1 MGLFSKLRAAL
12 WNGPTFSAQSTPGV
26 EPARAQAPAATTETP
41 PHAADASGSYS
52 TDLPIQFSVHDRFS
66 RALFAQRI
74 ADTIAS
80 RTDTAGL
87 VLGLYGPWGDGKTS
101 VLHMIEEHL
110 NVRQDVVVTRF
121 NPWHFTSE
129 DQLLRGFFG
138 TLASAIGARL
148 TTKKEEIGEALKKY
162 GSLLSVVN
170 GGDAATGLGEALS
183 SSTLDEL
190 KTRVEGF
197 LADGQL
203 RVVVLIDDIDRLDRG
218 ETHLIFKLVKL
229 SAGFSRTTYL
239 LAFDDAVVAAALGE
253 RYGAGGDAAGRAFLE
268 KIIQVP
274 LHLPSAE
281 STALR
286 KLVFEGID
294 QALAQA
300 GIELTRSHV
309 DAFVLHFGNLE
320 QSLTTPRQAH
330 LYANALLFAL
340 PLVKGEVNIS
350 EFMLIEALRLFHP
363 KLHRVLRDNASLL
376 LSAREHE
383 REQRQQQISRL
394 IEEATPELTPER
406 RQRLFSGLLSAL
418 FPRMQR
424 MGYGTEW
431 ETEWAREQRVCSSS
445 YFQRF
450 FAYGVSTSQLSDR
463 RIQQFLDALPAQTLA
478 EQDAAL
484 RGLATPEVVGSLV
497 QRLRQREVH
506 LPLPIAS
513 ALAPL
518 LARNGVLFPHER
530 GPLSSGGPF
539 AEAAIVVHFLIKSV
553 VDDETRLNL
562 AREVLRLAVPLPFA
576 SECLRWMFPSPRRVP
591 DEWVFDQADFGQLR
605 SLLVTERIVPSDA
618 REPLYRQFGSHT
630 PTLYGWWHEVD
641 ATGLSSRL
649 SACLEAAIEDVD
661 AFLDAFVGEA
671 WELGTGLSH
680 RSDLDREAYNC
691 IARFIAPQQIAQR
704 LRARYGAQLDDPQF
718 HHGNDVALPIRIAH
732 QFMCVHARVLIEA
745 DGQAQ
750 AQVATRGAE
759 GSADG

>member
-1 MGLFSKLRAAL
+1 MDLLAKLKSWWKGSTLPAQ
-12 WNGPTFSAQSTPGV
+12 PTPAV
-26 EPARAQAPAATTETP
+26 ELAPAPAPAPETP
-41 PHAADASGSYS
+41 PDRADGSYS
-52 TDLPIQFSVHDRFS
+52 TDLPIQSSAQDRFS

-110 NVRQDVVVTRF
+110 KGRRDVIVTRF

-129 DQLLRGFFG
+129 EQLLRGFFG

-148 TTKKEEIGEALKKY
+148 TSRKEEIGEALKKY

-183 SSTLDEL
+183 TTTLDEL

-197 LADGQL
+197 LADGHL

-286 KLVFEGID
+286 KLVFEGVD

-300 GIELTRSHV
+300 GIELTRPEV
-309 DAFVLHFGNLE
+309 DAFVLHFGDLE
-320 QSLTTPRQAH
+320 ESLTTPRQAH

-363 KLHRVLRDNASLL
+363 NLHRVLRDNASLL
-376 LSAREHE
+376 LSTRDGE
-383 REQRQQQISRL
+383 REKRKQQVNRL

-418 FPRMQR
+418 FPRMEG
-424 MGYGTEW
+424 MGYGAEW

-445 YFQRF
+445 YFHKF
-450 FAYGVSTSQLSDR
+450 FAYGMSTSQLSDR
-463 RIQQFLDALPAQTLA
+463 RIKQFLDALPTQAPA

-484 RGLATPEVVGSLV
+484 RELATPEAVASLV
-497 QRLRQREVH
+497 QRLRQREEH
-506 LPLPIAS
+506 LPLPVAS

-518 LARNGVLFPHER
+518 LARNGELFPYER
-530 GPLSSGGPF
+530 GAFSSGGPF
-539 AEAAIVVHFLIKSV
+539 TQAAIVVYFLVKSV
-553 VDDETRLNL
+553 VDRAARLNL
-562 AREVLRLAVPLPFA
+562 AQEVLSLATPLPFA
-576 SECLRWMFPSPRRVP
+576 SECLRWMFPSPRRAP
-591 DEWVFDQADFGQLR
+591 EEWVFDQTHFGQLR
-605 SLLVTERIVPSDA
+605 SLLVTDRIVPSDA
-618 REPLYRQFGSHT
+618 REPLYRQFGSAA

-641 ATGLSSRL
+641 AAGLAGRL
-649 SACLEAAIEDVD
+649 SACLKAASEEVD
-661 AFLDAFVGEA
+661 TFLDSFVGEA
-671 WELGTGLSH
+671 WDLGTGLSH
-680 RSDLDREAYNC
+680 RSDLDRGVYNQ
-691 IARFIAPQQIAQR
+691 IARFIAPEQIAQL
-704 LRARYGAQLDDPQF
+704 LRARYGAELDEPQC
-718 HHGNDVALPIRIAH
+718 HHGNGVALPVRIAH
-732 QFMCVHARVLIEA
+732 QFMYVYARVLAEP
-745 DGQAQ
+745 GEQAQ
-750 AQVATRGAE
+750 AQAAPDGAE
-759 GSADG
+759 EVAED

>member
-1 MGLFSKLRAAL
+1 MTPDAA
-12 WNGPTFSAQSTPGV
+12 
-26 EPARAQAPAATTETP
+26 EAPAA
-41 PHAADASGSYS
+41 SYS
-52 TDLPIQFSVHDRFS
+52 TDLPIQSSAQDRFS

-110 NVRQDVVVTRF
+110 KRRPDVVVTRF

-148 TTKKEEIGEALKKY
+148 TSKKEEIGEALKKY

-183 SSTLDEL
+183 TTTLDEL

-197 LADGQL
+197 LADGHL

-281 STALR
+281 SPALR
-286 KLVFEGID
+286 KLVFEGVD

-300 GIELTRSHV
+300 GIELARQQV

-320 QSLTTPRQAH
+320 ESLTTPRQAH

-363 KLHRVLRDNASLL
+363 NLHRVLRDNASLL
-376 LSAREHE
+376 LSARDHE
-383 REQRQQQISRL
+383 REQRQHQISRL
-394 IEEATPELTPER
+394 IEEATPELTPEC
-406 RQRLFSGLLSAL
+406 RQRLVSGLLSAL
-418 FPRMQR
+418 FPRMGR

-445 YFQRF
+445 YFQKF

-463 RIQQFLDALPAQTLA
+463 RIQQFLDALPTQTPT

-484 RGLATPEVVGSLV
+484 RELATPEAVASLV
-497 QRLRQREVH
+497 QRLRQREEH

-518 LARNGVLFPHER
+518 LARNGELFPYQR
-530 GPLSSGGPF
+530 GAFSAGGPF
-539 AEAAIVVHFLIKSV
+539 TQAAIVVYFLIKSV
-553 VDDETRLNL
+553 VEDAARLNL
-562 AREVLRLAVPLPFA
+562 AQEVLSLATPLPFA
-576 SECLRWMFPSPRRVP
+576 SECLRWMFPSPSRAP
-591 DEWVFDQADFGQLR
+591 GEWVFDQTNFAQLR

-618 REPLYRQFGSHT
+618 REPLYRQFGSDA

-641 ATGLSSRL
+641 AAGLAGRL
-649 SACLEAAIEDVD
+649 NACLEEGAAEVD
-661 AFLDAFVGEA
+661 TFLDAFVGEA
-671 WELGTGLSH
+671 WELGTGLSR
-680 RSDLDREAYNC
+680 RSDLDRDAYND
-691 IARFIAPQQIAQR
+691 IARFIAPEQIAQR
-704 LRARYGAQLDDPQF
+704 LRARYGAQLDEPQF
-718 HHGNDVALPIRIAH
+718 HHGNGVALPIRIAH
-732 QFMCVHARVLIEA
+732 QFMYVHARVLAESG
-745 DGQAQ
+745 GQAQ
-750 AQVATRGAE
+750 ASLGGPDEV
-759 GSADG
+759 ADG

>member
-1 MGLFSKLRAAL
+1 MGVLAKLKSW
-12 WNGPTFSAQSTPGV
+12 WNHPTLPAQTTPAV
-26 EPARAQAPAATTETP
+26 ESAPAPAPETP
-41 PHAADASGSYS
+41 PDRADAPAGSYS
-52 TDLPIQFSVHDRFS
+52 TDLPIQSSAQDRFS
-66 RALFAQRI
+66 RALFAHRI

-110 NVRQDVVVTRF
+110 KGRPDVVVTRF

-148 TTKKEEIGEALKKY
+148 TSKKEEIGEALKKY

-183 SSTLDEL
+183 TTTLDEL

-197 LADGQL
+197 LADGHL

-274 LHLPSAE
+274 LHLPPAE
-281 STALR
+281 FTALR
-286 KLVFEGID
+286 KLVFEGVN

-300 GIELTRSHV
+300 GIELTRPQV
-309 DAFVLHFGNLE
+309 DAFVLHFRDLE
-320 QSLTTPRQAH
+320 ESLTTPRQAH

-350 EFMLIEALRLFHP
+350 EFMLIEGLRLFHP
-363 KLHRVLRDNASLL
+363 ELHRVLRDNASLL
-376 LSAREHE
+376 LSARDQE
-383 REQRQQQISRL
+383 REQRQQQIRRL
-394 IEEATPELTPER
+394 IEEATRDLTPER

-418 FPRMQR
+418 FPRMGR

-431 ETEWAREQRVCSSS
+431 EPEWAREQRVCSSS
-445 YFQRF
+445 YFQKF
-450 FAYGVSTSQLSDR
+450 FAYGVCANQLSDR
-463 RIQQFLDALPAQTLA
+463 RFQRFLDALPTQGPTQ
-478 EQDAAL
+478 QDAAL
-484 RGLATPEVVGSLV
+484 RELATPEAVASFV
-497 QRLRQREVH
+497 QRLRQREEH

-518 LARNGVLFPHER
+518 LARNGELFPYER
-530 GPLSSGGPF
+530 GAFSSGGPF
-539 AEAAIVVHFLIKSV
+539 TQAAIVMYFLIKSV
-553 VDDETRLNL
+553 VDGEARLNL
-562 AREVLRLAVPLPFA
+562 AREVLRVAVPLPFA

-591 DEWVFDQADFGQLR
+591 DEWVFNQANFGQLR
-605 SLLVTERIVPSDA
+605 TQFVTERIVPSDT
-618 REPLYRQFGSHT
+618 REPLYRQFGSHAR
-630 PTLYGWWHEVD
+630 TLYDWWHEVD
-641 ATGLSSRL
+641 AAGLASRL
-649 SACLEAAIEDVD
+649 SACLEAGDEEVD
-661 AFLDAFVGEA
+661 TFLDTFVGEA
-671 WELGTGLSH
+671 WDLDTGMPH
-680 RSDLDREAYNC
+680 RSDLDRHAYNY
-691 IARFIAPQQIAQR
+691 IAGFIAPEQIAQR
-704 LRARYGAQLDDPQF
+704 LRARYGALLNEPQF
-718 HHGNDVALPIRIAH
+718 DHGSGVALPLRIAH
-732 QFMCVHARVLIEA
+732 QFMYVHARVLAEA

-750 AQVATRGAE
+750 AQAVPDGAE
-759 GSADG
+759 EVADS

>member
-1 MGLFSKLRAAL
+1 MGVLAKLKAWWNRPTLPAQPTPPVVRAA
-12 WNGPTFSAQSTPGV
+12 
-26 EPARAQAPAATTETP
+26 APASETP
-41 PHAADASGSYS
+41 PDAADAPADSYS
-52 TDLPIQFSVHDRFS
+52 TDLPIQSSAQDRFS

-110 NVRQDVVVTRF
+110 KGRPDVVVTRF

-148 TTKKEEIGEALKKY
+148 TYKKEEIGEALKKY

-183 SSTLDEL
+183 TTTLDEL

-197 LADGQL
+197 LADGHL

-281 STALR
+281 SIALR
-286 KLVFEGID
+286 KLVFEGVD

-300 GIELTRSHV
+300 GIELTRSQV

-320 QSLTTPRQAH
+320 ESLTTPRQAH

-363 KLHRVLRDNASLL
+363 NLYRVLRDNASLL
-376 LSAREHE
+376 LSARE
-383 REQRQQQISRL
+383 REQREQQINRL

-406 RQRLFSGLLSAL
+406 RERLFSGLLSAL
-418 FPRMQR
+418 FPRMGR
-424 MGYGTEW
+424 GGYGTEW
-431 ETEWAREQRVCSSS
+431 ESEWAREQRVCSSS
-445 YFQRF
+445 YFQKF
-450 FAYGVSTSQLSDR
+450 FAYGVSTSQPSDR
-463 RIQQFLDALPAQTLA
+463 LIQQFLDALPTQAPA
-478 EQDAAL
+478 EQNSAL
-484 RGLATPEVVGSLV
+484 RELATPEAVASLV
-497 QRLRQREVH
+497 QRLRQREEH

-518 LARNGVLFPHER
+518 LARNGELFPYER
-530 GPLSSGGPF
+530 GAFSSGGPF
-539 AEAAIVVHFLIKSV
+539 TQAAIVVYFLVKSV
-553 VDDETRLNL
+553 VDGAARLNL
-562 AREVLRLAVPLPFA
+562 AQEVLSLATPLPFA
-576 SECLRWMFPSPRRVP
+576 SECLRWMFPSPRRAP
-591 DEWVFDQADFGQLR
+591 DEWIFDQANFGQLR
-605 SLLVTERIVPSDA
+605 SQLVTERIVPSDA
-618 REPLYRQFGSHT
+618 REPLYRQFGSDA

-641 ATGLSSRL
+641 AAGLAGRL
-649 SACLEAAIEDVD
+649 SACLEAGSEEVD
-661 AFLDAFVGEA
+661 TFLDAFVGEA

-680 RSDLDREAYNC
+680 RSDLDRDAYDH
-691 IARFIAPQQIAQR
+691 IARFIAPEQIAQH
-704 LRARYGAQLDDPQF
+704 LRARYGAVLDEPQF
-718 HHGNDVALPIRIAH
+718 HHGNGVALPIRVAH
-732 QFMCVHARVLIEA
+732 QFMYVHARVLAEA
-745 DGQAQ
+745 DDQ
-750 AQVATRGAE
+750 AQVQAAPGGAE
-759 GSADG
+759 EVADD

>member
-1 MGLFSKLRAAL
+1 MGVLGKLKSWWDR
-12 WNGPTFSAQSTPGV
+12 PTLPAQPAPAV
-26 EPARAQAPAATTETP
+26 EPAPAPAP
-41 PHAADASGSYS
+41 PDASDAPAGNYS
-52 TDLPIQFSVHDRFS
+52 TDLPIQSSAQDRFS

-110 NVRQDVVVTRF
+110 NGRSDVVVTRF

-148 TTKKEEIGEALKKY
+148 TYKKEEIGEALKKY

-183 SSTLDEL
+183 TTTLDEL

-197 LADGQL
+197 LADGHL

-253 RYGAGGDAAGRAFLE
+253 RYGAGGDGAGRAFLE

-286 KLVFEGID
+286 KLVFEGVD

-300 GIELTRSHV
+300 GIELTRPQV
-309 DAFVLHFGNLE
+309 DTFVQHFGDLE
-320 QSLTTPRQAH
+320 ERLTTPRQAH

-350 EFMLIEALRLFHP
+350 EFMLIEGLRLFHP
-363 KLHRVLRDNASLL
+363 ELHRVLRDNASLL
-376 LSAREHE
+376 LSTRDQE
-383 REQRQQQISRL
+383 REQRQQQIRRL
-394 IEEATPELTPER
+394 IEEATPELTPEH
-406 RQRLFSGLLSAL
+406 RQRLYSGLLSAL
-418 FPRMQR
+418 FPRMGQ

-431 ETEWAREQRVCSSS
+431 EREWAREQRVCSSS
-445 YFQRF
+445 YFQKF
-450 FAYGVSTSQLSDR
+450 FAYGVATSQLSDR
-463 RIQQFLDALPAQTLA
+463 RFQQFLDALPMQAPN

-484 RGLATPEVVGSLV
+484 RELATPEARASLV
-497 QRLRQREVH
+497 QRLRQSEEH
-506 LPLPIAS
+506 LPLPTAS

-518 LARNGVLFPHER
+518 LARNGELFPYER
-530 GPLSSGGPF
+530 GAFSSGGAF
-539 AEAAIVVHFLIKSV
+539 TQAAIVVYSLIKSV
-553 VDDETRLNL
+553 VDGAARLNL
-562 AREVLRLAVPLPFA
+562 AREVLRVATPLPFA
-576 SECLRWMFPSPRRVP
+576 SECLRWMFPSPSRAP
-591 DEWVFDQADFGQLR
+591 NEWIFDQANFGHLR

-618 REPLYRQFGSHT
+618 REPLYRQFASHA

-641 ATGLSSRL
+641 AAGLAGRL
-649 SACLEAAIEDVD
+649 SACLEAGVEEVD

-680 RSDLDREAYNC
+680 RSDLDRDAYNY
-691 IARFIAPQQIAQR
+691 IARFIAPEQIARR
-704 LRARYGAQLDDPQF
+704 LRARYGAQLDEPQF
-718 HHGNDVALPIRIAH
+718 HHGNGVALPIRIAH
-732 QFMCVHARVLIEA
+732 QFMYVHARVLAEA
-745 DGQAQ
+745 DEQAQ
-750 AQVATRGAE
+750 AQAAPGGAE
-759 GSADG
+759 EVADG

>member
-1 MGLFSKLRAAL
+1 MGFLAKLKSW
-12 WNGPTFSAQSTPGV
+12 WNRPTRPAQTTPAVESAPGP
-26 EPARAQAPAATTETP
+26 APAPETP
-41 PHAADASGSYS
+41 PDRADASAGSYS
-52 TDLPIQFSVHDRFS
+52 TDLPIQSSAQDRFS

-101 VLHMIEEHL
+101 VLHMIEEQLKGHP
-110 NVRQDVVVTRF
+110 DAVVTRF

-148 TTKKEEIGEALKKY
+148 TSKKEEIGEALKKY

-183 SSTLDEL
+183 TTTLDEL

-197 LADGQL
+197 LADGHL

-286 KLVFEGID
+286 KLVFEGVD

-300 GIELTRSHV
+300 GIELTRPQV
-309 DAFVLHFGNLE
+309 DAFVLHFGDLE
-320 QSLTTPRQAH
+320 ESLTTPRQAH
-330 LYANALLFAL
+330 LYSNALLFAL

-350 EFMLIEALRLFHP
+350 EFMLIEGLRLFHP
-363 KLHRVLRDNASLL
+363 ELHRVLRDNSSLL
-376 LSAREHE
+376 LSARDQE
-383 REQRQQQISRL
+383 REQRQQQIRRL
-394 IEEATPELTPER
+394 IEEATRELTPER
-406 RQRLFSGLLSAL
+406 RERLFSGLLSAL
-418 FPRMQR
+418 FPRMGR

-431 ETEWAREQRVCSSS
+431 EPEWAREQRVCSSS
-445 YFQRF
+445 YFQKF
-450 FAYGVSTSQLSDR
+450 FAYGVSTNQLSDR
-463 RIQQFLDALPAQTLA
+463 RFQRFLDDLPTQGPTQ
-478 EQDAAL
+478 QDAAL
-484 RGLATPEVVGSLV
+484 RELASPEAVASLV
-497 QRLRQREVH
+497 QHLRQREEH

-518 LARNGVLFPHER
+518 LARNGELFPYER
-530 GPLSSGGPF
+530 GAFSSGGPF
-539 AEAAIVVHFLIKSV
+539 TQAAIVMYFLIKSV
-553 VDDETRLNL
+553 VDGEARLNL
-562 AREVLRLAVPLPFA
+562 AREVLRVAVPLPFA

-591 DEWVFDQADFGQLR
+591 DEWVFDQANFGQLR
-605 SLLVTERIVPSDA
+605 TQFVTERIVQSDT
-618 REPLYRQFGSHT
+618 REPLYRQFGFHAR
-630 PTLYGWWHEVD
+630 TLYNWWHEVD
-641 ATGLSSRL
+641 AAGLASRL
-649 SACLEAAIEDVD
+649 SACLEAGADEVD
-661 AFLDAFVGEA
+661 TFLDTFVGEA
-671 WELGTGLSH
+671 WDLGTGMPH
-680 RSDLDREAYNC
+680 RSDLDRNAYNY
-691 IARFIAPQQIAQR
+691 IASFIAPEQIAQQ
-704 LRARYGAQLDDPQF
+704 LRARYGALLDEPQF
-718 HHGNDVALPIRIAH
+718 HHGSGVALPIRIAH
-732 QFMCVHARVLIEA
+732 QFMYVHARVLAEA

-750 AQVATRGAE
+750 PQAVPDGGEEVAN
-759 GSADG
+759 S